1 MINVT
6 ECDDYFTVQ
15 TYAERFDSNG
25 RTSPYFTVCVQPDGQ
40 IEAEIS
46 GNDQVT
52 PKLTEEEYNLM
63 ELLGWRK
70 PSSGKDED
78 YGDFPNFWKEY
89 PHETDGH
96 VVAEDIL
103 TALIVVFQLKTTDN
117 VGVGTR
123 KLAEDLEEMNHLVR
137 LPPEAWNAERKI
149 FKIPLKESK

>member
-1 MINVT
+1 
-6 ECDDYFTVQ
+6 
-15 TYAERFDSNG
+15 
-25 RTSPYFTVCVQPDGQ
+25 
-40 IEAEIS
+40 
-46 GNDQVT
+46 
-52 PKLTEEEYNLM
+52 M

-89 PHETDGH
+89 PNETDGH

-123 KLAEDLEEMNHLVR
+123 KLAENLEEMKHLVR